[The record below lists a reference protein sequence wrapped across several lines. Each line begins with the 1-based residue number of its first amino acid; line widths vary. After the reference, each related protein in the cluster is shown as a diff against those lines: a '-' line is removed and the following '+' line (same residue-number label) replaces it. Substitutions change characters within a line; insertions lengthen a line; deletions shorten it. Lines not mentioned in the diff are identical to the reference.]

1 MKKLITLSILL
12 STLLLISVAWS
23 QDFQKGEDAYIRG
36 DYATALR
43 EWKPLAEQGD
53 ADAQTNLG
61 LMYVNGLGVPQ
72 DYKQAVKW
80 YRRAAEQ
87 GHASVQF
94 NLGLK
99 YDNGQGVPQDYKQ
112 ALQWYQR
119 AAEQGH
125 ASAQYNLGVMYV
137 KGKGV
142 PKDYVLAYIWI
153 NLAAAQNSKNE
164 KARNILEKEMAP
176 SQLEKGQRL
185 SRECLRKNYKGC

>member
-1 MKKLITLSILL
+1 M
-12 STLLLISVAWS
+12 
-23 QDFQKGEDAYIRG
+23 
-36 DYATALR
+36 
-43 EWKPLAEQGD
+43 
-53 ADAQTNLG
+53 
-61 LMYVNGLGVPQ
+61 
-72 DYKQAVKW
+72 
-80 YRRAAEQ
+80 
-87 GHASVQF
+87 
-94 NLGLK
+94 

-142 PKDYVLAYIWI
+142 PKDYVLAYMWI

-164 KARNILEKEMAP
+164 KARNILEKEMTP

-185 SRECLRKNYKGC
+185 SRECLRKGYKGC